1 MNRKCY
7 SIRIHILC
15 MIKYH
20 EFVFN
25 KLAYIS
31 EQYAYELQKYN
42 YKNGLIIKKQLSENN
57 FDVTENQVY
66 SVYQE

>member
-1 MNRKCY
+1 MLQYQDSYTMYDKI
-7 SIRIHILC
+7 SG
-15 MIKYH
+15 

-42 YKNGLIIKKQLSENN
+42 YKNGLIIKNVPKQVN
-57 FDVTENQVY
+57 
-66 SVYQE
+66 

>member
-1 MNRKCY
+1 MFIDLARRGLLIAY
-7 SIRIHILC
+7 
-15 MIKYH
+15 
-20 EFVFN
+20 
-25 KLAYIS
+25 AYIS

>member
-1 MNRKCY
+1 MEVGDENTWFTEC
-7 SIRIHILC
+7 LL
-15 MIKYH
+15 
-20 EFVFN
+20 FN